1 MLQILYFAKSV
12 KYLPKLMSE
21 LESKNW
27 QLRNKLCLY
36 FLLILMTYE
45 PQSIAFD
52 VLETFLKMYLQD
64 AKSEVR
70 LVARV
75 CFIRFKMMVPLNRH

>member
-1 MLQILYFAKSV
+1 MIQILYFAKSV

-45 PQSIAFD
+45 P
-52 VLETFLKMYLQD
+52 
-64 AKSEVR
+64 
-70 LVARV
+70 
-75 CFIRFKMMVPLNRH
+75 